1 MLKISKKQT
10 KKKPIIFTDMAKG
23 LWYLELLTVFLIF
36 ASLKDLEAPLVN
48 RVVKETEAVD
58 SFDNSTG
65 NCSIIPLNTEKNR
78 LNTLNKKKNNRED

>member
-1 MLKISKKQT
+1 
-10 KKKPIIFTDMAKG
+10 MAKG

-78 LNTLNKKKNNRED
+78 LNMLNKKNNNRED